1 MKIYFSLTL
10 FTCKALLKDIKSLIL
25 LIMIPALFLLGAG
38 IIISQTMQGEERVN
52 RFPVA
57 IVDKDDTAQTKYV
70 IEQLTEGKLRK
81 IMEPL
86 YTNEQK
92 AKQLLQQNK
101 VAAIVTLPK
110 GFSHDIAHGKNQPL
124 HVIGNSNKPLQSQLF
139 RYVMESA
146 ADYTSAAQ
154 SGINTVDTFLEK
166 GNVSDENRRAE
177 FKKSLVTFGLHV
189 LDRGSLFD
197 EQIETSFFQQDMKQY
212 YVLSFAALLLMIWSY
227 GGWLLAS
234 ETQPSPVLDRM
245 KTRGVSF
252 LHIYL
257 AQLTALFVLLLAV
270 SVVLFGSL
278 IKGLK
283 LPVTGTYGE
292 LFLGVSGSLFAFL
305 CLFLLLRVL
314 FLSQKAYQITGLL
327 FILLSAILSGHVVP
341 VVYLPDWASGFQKW
355 SLNTQVLELL
365 FYEFDGYNTNEAFL
379 YLKPILITAA
389 GSVVLAVGY
398 VMTLQRRWRK

>member
-10 FTCKALLKDIKSLIL
+10 FTCKALLKNIKSLIL

-81 IMEPL
+81 IMKPL

-154 SGINTVDTFLEK
+154 SGINTVDAFLEK
-166 GNVSDENRRAE
+166 ENVSDENRRAE
-177 FKKSLVTFGLHV
+177 FKRSLVTFGLHV

-212 YVLSFAALLLMIWSY
+212 YVLSFSALLLMIWSY

-234 ETQPSPVLDRM
+234 ETQTSPVLARM

-257 AQLTALFVLLLAV
+257 SQLTALFVLLLPV

-292 LFLGVSGSLFAFL
+292 LFSGVSGSLFAFL

-314 FLSQKAYQITGLL
+314 FLSQKAYQLTGLL
-327 FILLSAILSGHVVP
+327 FILLSTILSGHVVP
-341 VVYLPDWASGFQKW
+341 VVYLPDWASVFQKW
-355 SLNTQVLELL
+355 SLNTRVLELL
-365 FYEFDGYNTNEAFL
+365 FYEFAGYNTNEAFP

-389 GSVVLAVGY
+389 GSFLLTVGY

>member
-10 FTCKALLKDIKSLIL
+10 FTCKALLKNIKSLIL

-38 IIISQTMQGEERVN
+38 IIISETMQGEEKVN

-81 IMEPL
+81 IMKPL
-86 YTNEQK
+86 YTNEEK
-92 AKQLLQQNK
+92 AKQLLRENK

-110 GFSHDIAHGKNQPL
+110 GFSHDIAHGENQPL

-154 SGINTVDTFLEK
+154 SGINTVDAFLEK
-166 GNVSDENRRAE
+166 ENVSDEKRRAE

-197 EQIETSFFQQDMKQY
+197 EQVETSFFQQDMKQY

-234 ETQPSPVLDRM
+234 ETQTSPVLDRM

-252 LHIYL
+252 LRIYL
-257 AQLTALFVLLLAV
+257 AQLTALFVLLLPV

-292 LFLGVSGSLFAFL
+292 LFLGVSGSLVAFL

-341 VVYLPDWASGFQKW
+341 VVYLPD
-355 SLNTQVLELL
+355 
-365 FYEFDGYNTNEAFL
+365 
-379 YLKPILITAA
+379 
-389 GSVVLAVGY
+389 
-398 VMTLQRRWRK
+398 

>member
-10 FTCKALLKDIKSLIL
+10 FTCKALLKNIKSLIL

-38 IIISQTMQGEERVN
+38 IIISQTMQGEEKVN

-81 IMEPL
+81 IMKPL

-92 AKQLLQQNK
+92 AKQLLQENK

-139 RYVMESA
+139 RYVMESV

-166 GNVSDENRRAE
+166 ENVSDENRRAE

-197 EQIETSFFQQDMKQY
+197 EQVETSFFQQDMKRY

-234 ETQPSPVLDRM
+234 ETQTYSVLARM

-252 LHIYL
+252 VHVYL
-257 AQLTALFVLLLAV
+257 AQLTALFVFLLPV

-283 LPVTGTYGE
+283 LPVSGTYRE

-341 VVYLPDWASGFQKW
+341 VVYLPDWANVFQKW
-355 SLNTQVLELL
+355 SLNTRVLKLL

-389 GSVVLAVGY
+389 GSFLLAAGY

>member
-10 FTCKALLKDIKSLIL
+10 FTCKALLKNIKSLIL

-38 IIISQTMQGEERVN
+38 IIISQAMQDEEKVN

-81 IMEPL
+81 IMKPL

-124 HVIGNSNKPLQSQLF
+124 SVIGNSNKPLQSQLF

-154 SGINTVDTFLEK
+154 SGINTIDAFLEK
-166 GNVSDENRRAE
+166 GNVSDGNRRTE

-189 LDRGSLFD
+189 LDRGSLFN

-234 ETQPSPVLDRM
+234 ETQTSPVLARM

-252 LHIYL
+252 VHIYL
-257 AQLTALFVLLLAV
+257 AQLTALYVLLLPV

-292 LFLGVSGSLFAFL
+292 LFLGVSGILFAFL

-341 VVYLPDWASGFQKW
+341 VVYLPDWASVFQKW
-355 SLNTQVLELL
+355 SLNTRVLELL

-379 YLKPILITAA
+379 YLKPILIAAA
-389 GSVVLAVGY
+389 GSFVLAVGY

>member
-10 FTCKALLKDIKSLIL
+10 FTCKALLKNIKSLIL

-38 IIISQTMQGEERVN
+38 IIISQAMQDEEKVN

-81 IMEPL
+81 IMKPL

-124 HVIGNSNKPLQSQLF
+124 SVIGNSNKPLQSQLF

-154 SGINTVDTFLEK
+154 SGINTIDAFLEK
-166 GNVSDENRRAE
+166 GNVSDENRRTE

-189 LDRGSLFD
+189 LDRGSLFN

-234 ETQPSPVLDRM
+234 ETQTPPVLARM

-252 LHIYL
+252 VHIYL
-257 AQLTALFVLLLAV
+257 AQLTALYVLLLPV

-292 LFLGVSGSLFAFL
+292 LFLGVSGILFAFL

-341 VVYLPDWASGFQKW
+341 VVYLPDWASVFQKW
-355 SLNTQVLELL
+355 SLNTRVLELL

-389 GSVVLAVGY
+389 GSFVLAVGY

>member
-10 FTCKALLKDIKSLIL
+10 FTCKALLKNIKSLIL

-38 IIISQTMQGEERVN
+38 IIISQTMQSEEKVN

-81 IMEPL
+81 IMKPL

-139 RYVMESA
+139 RYVMESV

-166 GNVSDENRRAE
+166 ENVSDENRRAE

-197 EQIETSFFQQDMKQY
+197 EQVETSFFQQDMKRY

-234 ETQPSPVLDRM
+234 ETQTYSVLARM

-252 LHIYL
+252 VHVYL
-257 AQLTALFVLLLAV
+257 AQLTALFVFLLPV

-283 LPVTGTYGE
+283 LPVSGTYRE

-341 VVYLPDWASGFQKW
+341 VVYLPDWANVFQKW
-355 SLNTQVLELL
+355 SLNTRVLKLL

-389 GSVVLAVGY
+389 GSFLLAAGY

>member
-1 MKIYFSLTL
+1 
-10 FTCKALLKDIKSLIL
+10 
-25 LIMIPALFLLGAG
+25 MIPALFLLGAG

-52 RFPVA
+52 QFPVA
-57 IVDKDDTAQTKYV
+57 IVDNDHTAQTKYV
-70 IEQLTEGKLRK
+70 IEQLTEGKLHK
-81 IMEPL
+81 IMKPL
-86 YTNEQK
+86 YTNEQE
-92 AKQLLQQNK
+92 AKELLQQNK

-110 GFSHDIAHGKNQPL
+110 GFSRDIAHGKNKPL

-154 SGINTVDTFLEK
+154 SGINTVDYFLEK
-166 GNVSDENRRAE
+166 ENVSDKNRRAE

-197 EQIETSFFQQDMKQY
+197 EQVETSFFQQDMKQY
-212 YVLSFAALLLMIWSY
+212 YVVSFAALLLMIWSY

-234 ETQPSPVLDRM
+234 ETQTSPVLARM

-252 LHIYL
+252 VHIYL
-257 AQLTALFVLLLAV
+257 AQLTALYVLVLPV
-270 SVVLFGSL
+270 SIVLYGSI

-283 LPVTGTYGE
+283 LFVTSTYGE
-292 LFLGVSGSLFAFL
+292 LFLAISGSLFAFL

-314 FLSQKAYQITGLL
+314 FSSQKAYQITGLL

-355 SLNTQVLELL
+355 TLNTRVLELL

-379 YLKPILITAA
+379 YLTPILITAA
-389 GSVVLAVGY
+389 GSFAIAVGY
-398 VMTLQRRWRK
+398 VMIMQRRWRK

>member
-1 MKIYFSLTL
+1 MK
-10 FTCKALLKDIKSLIL
+10 
-25 LIMIPALFLLGAG
+25 
-38 IIISQTMQGEERVN
+38 
-52 RFPVA
+52 
-57 IVDKDDTAQTKYV
+57 
-70 IEQLTEGKLRK
+70 
-81 IMEPL
+81 PL

-154 SGINTVDTFLEK
+154 SGINTVDAFLEK
-166 GNVSDENRRAE
+166 ENVSDKNRRAE

-234 ETQPSPVLDRM
+234 ETQTSPVLARM

-252 LHIYL
+252 VHIYL
-257 AQLTALFVLLLAV
+257 AQLTALYVLLLPA

-278 IKGLK
+278 LKGLK

-292 LFLGVSGSLFAFL
+292 LFRGKRKLVCTFMFVFTASGSFFITKSLSNSRFAVYFAECDFKWTCCAGRLF
-305 CLFLLLRVL
+305 
-314 FLSQKAYQITGLL
+314 TGLGEWFSKMVTQHQSL
-327 FILLSAILSGHVVP
+327 GAVIL
-341 VVYLPDWASGFQKW
+341 
-355 SLNTQVLELL
+355 
-365 FYEFDGYNTNEAFL
+365 
-379 YLKPILITAA
+379 
-389 GSVVLAVGY
+389 
-398 VMTLQRRWRK
+398 

>member
-10 FTCKALLKDIKSLIL
+10 FTCKALLKNIKSLIL
-25 LIMIPALFLLGAG
+25 LFMIPALFLLGAG

-52 RFPVA
+52 RFPIA
-57 IVDKDDTAQTKYV
+57 IVDNDHTAQTKYV
-70 IEQLTEGKLRK
+70 IEQLAEGKLRR
-81 IMEPL
+81 IMKPL
-86 YTNEQK
+86 YTNEQR

-110 GFSHDIAHGKNQPL
+110 GFSHDIALGKNQPL

-154 SGINTVDTFLEK
+154 SGINTVDFFLEK

-189 LDRGSLFD
+189 LDRGSLLD
-197 EQIETSFFQQDMKQY
+197 EQVETSFFQRDMKQY
-212 YVLSFAALLLMIWSY
+212 YVVSFAALLLMIWSY

-234 ETQPSPVLDRM
+234 ETQTPPVLARM
-245 KTRGVSF
+245 QTRGVSF
-252 LHIYL
+252 VHIYL
-257 AQLTALFVLLLAV
+257 AQLTALYVLLLPV
-270 SVVLFGSL
+270 SIVVYSGL

-292 LFLGVSGSLFAFL
+292 LFLAISGSLFAFL
-305 CLFLLLRVL
+305 CLFLLLFVL
-314 FLSQKAYQITGLL
+314 FLSQKAYQIIGLL

-341 VVYLPDWASGFQKW
+341 VVYLPDWAIGFQKW
-355 SLNTQVLELL
+355 SLNTRVLELL

-389 GSVVLAVGY
+389 GSFAIAVGY

>member
-10 FTCKALLKDIKSLIL
+10 FTCKALLKNIKSLIL

-38 IIISQTMQGEERVN
+38 IIISQAMQGEERVN
-52 RFPVA
+52 RFLVA

-81 IMEPL
+81 IMKPL
-86 YTNEQK
+86 YTNEKK

-154 SGINTVDTFLEK
+154 SGINTVNAFLEK
-166 GNVSDENRRAE
+166 ENVSGENRRAE

-234 ETQPSPVLDRM
+234 ETQTSPVLARM

-252 LHIYL
+252 VHIYL
-257 AQLTALFVLLLAV
+257 AQLTALYVLLLPV
-270 SVVLFGSL
+270 SVALFGSL

-292 LFLGVSGSLFAFL
+292 LFLGVSGILFAFL

-341 VVYLPDWASGFQKW
+341 AVYLPDWASVFQKW
-355 SLNTQVLELL
+355 SLNTRVLELL

-389 GSVVLAVGY
+389 GSFVLAVGY

>member
-10 FTCKALLKDIKSLIL
+10 FTCKALLKNIKSLIL

-81 IMEPL
+81 IMKPL
-86 YTNEQK
+86 YTNEQR

-124 HVIGNSNKPLQSQLF
+124 YVIGNSNKPLQSQLF

-154 SGINTVDTFLEK
+154 SGINTVDAFLEK
-166 GNVSDENRRAE
+166 ENVSDENRRAE

-234 ETQPSPVLDRM
+234 ETQTSPVLARM

-252 LHIYL
+252 VHIYL
-257 AQLTALFVLLLAV
+257 AQLTALYVLLLPV

-278 IKGLK
+278 LRGLK

-327 FILLSAILSGHVVP
+327 FILLSAMLSGHVVP
-341 VVYLPDWASGFQKW
+341 VVYLPDWASVFQKW
-355 SLNTQVLELL
+355 SLNTHVLELL

-389 GSVVLAVGY
+389 GSFVLAAGY

>member
-10 FTCKALLKDIKSLIL
+10 FTCKALLKNIKSLIL

-38 IIISQTMQGEERVN
+38 IIISQTMQGEEKVN

-81 IMEPL
+81 IMKPL
-86 YTNEQK
+86 YTNEEK

-154 SGINTVDTFLEK
+154 SGINTVDAFLEK
-166 GNVSDENRRAE
+166 ENVSDEKRRAE

-197 EQIETSFFQQDMKQY
+197 EQVETSFFQQDMKQY

-234 ETQPSPVLDRM
+234 ETQTSPVLDRM

-252 LHIYL
+252 LRIYL
-257 AQLTALFVLLLAV
+257 AQLTALFVLLLPV
-270 SVVLFGSL
+270 SVVVFGSL

-292 LFLGVSGSLFAFL
+292 LFLGISESLFAFL

-314 FLSQKAYQITGLL
+314 FLSQKAYQLTGML

-355 SLNTQVLELL
+355 SLNTRVLELL

-379 YLKPILITAA
+379 YLKSILITAA
-389 GSVVLAVGY
+389 GSFVFAVGY

>member
-10 FTCKALLKDIKSLIL
+10 FTCKALLKNIKSLIL

-38 IIISQTMQGEERVN
+38 IIISQAMQDEEKVN

-81 IMEPL
+81 IMKPL

-110 GFSHDIAHGKNQPL
+110 GFSHDIAHGENQPL
-124 HVIGNSNKPLQSQLF
+124 SVIGNSNKPLQSQLF

-154 SGINTVDTFLEK
+154 SGINTIDAFLEK
-166 GNVSDENRRAE
+166 GNVSDENRRTE

-189 LDRGSLFD
+189 LDRGSLFN

-234 ETQPSPVLDRM
+234 ETQTSPVLARM

-252 LHIYL
+252 VHIYL
-257 AQLTALFVLLLAV
+257 AQLTALYVLLLPV

-278 IKGLK
+278 LRGLK

-341 VVYLPDWASGFQKW
+341 AVYLPDWASVFQKW
-355 SLNTQVLELL
+355 SLNTRVLELL

-389 GSVVLAVGY
+389 GSFVLAAGY

>member
-10 FTCKALLKDIKSLIL
+10 FTCKALLKNIKSLIL

-38 IIISQTMQGEERVN
+38 IIISQAMQDEEKVN

-81 IMEPL
+81 IMKPL

-124 HVIGNSNKPLQSQLF
+124 SVIGNSNKPLQSQLF

-154 SGINTVDTFLEK
+154 SGINTIDAFLEK
-166 GNVSDENRRAE
+166 GNVSDENRRTE

-189 LDRGSLFD
+189 LDRGSLFN

-234 ETQPSPVLDRM
+234 ETQTSPVLARM

-252 LHIYL
+252 VHIYL
-257 AQLTALFVLLLAV
+257 AQLTALYVLLLPV

-292 LFLGVSGSLFAFL
+292 LFLGVSGILFAFL

-341 VVYLPDWASGFQKW
+341 VVYLPDWASVFQKW
-355 SLNTQVLELL
+355 SLNTRVLELL

-379 YLKPILITAA
+379 YLKPILIAAA
-389 GSVVLAVGY
+389 GSFVLAVGY

>member
-10 FTCKALLKDIKSLIL
+10 FTCKALLKNIKSLIL

-38 IIISQTMQGEERVN
+38 IIISQSMQSEEKVN

-81 IMEPL
+81 IMKPL

-92 AKQLLQQNK
+92 AKQLLQENK

-124 HVIGNSNKPLQSQLF
+124 HVIGNNNKPLQSQLF

-154 SGINTVDTFLEK
+154 SGINTVDAFLEK
-166 GNVSDENRRAE
+166 ENVSDEKRRAE

-197 EQIETSFFQQDMKQY
+197 EQVETSFFQQDMKQY

-234 ETQPSPVLDRM
+234 ETQTSPVLDRM

-252 LHIYL
+252 LRIYL
-257 AQLTALFVLLLAV
+257 AQLTALFVLLLPV
-270 SVVLFGSL
+270 SVVLFGSI

-292 LFLGVSGSLFAFL
+292 LFLGISGSLFAFL

-314 FLSQKAYQITGLL
+314 FLSQKAYQLTGLL

-341 VVYLPDWASGFQKW
+341 VVYLPDWASVFQKL
-355 SLNTQVLELL
+355 SLNTRVLELL

-389 GSVVLAVGY
+389 GSFLLAVGY

>member
-1 MKIYFSLTL
+1 
-10 FTCKALLKDIKSLIL
+10 
-25 LIMIPALFLLGAG
+25 
-38 IIISQTMQGEERVN
+38 
-52 RFPVA
+52 VA

-81 IMEPL
+81 IMKPL
-86 YTNEQK
+86 YTNEEK

-154 SGINTVDTFLEK
+154 SGINTVDAFLEK
-166 GNVSDENRRAE
+166 ENVSDENRRAE

-234 ETQPSPVLDRM
+234 ETQTSPVLARM

-252 LHIYL
+252 VHIYL
-257 AQLTALFVLLLAV
+257 AQLTALYVLLIPV
-270 SVVLFGSL
+270 SAVLFGSL

-292 LFLGVSGSLFAFL
+292 LFLGVSGILFAFL

-314 FLSQKAYQITGLL
+314 FLSQKAYQLTGLL
-327 FILLSAILSGHVVP
+327 LILLSAILSGHVVP
-341 VVYLPDWASGFQKW
+341 VVYLPDWASVFQKW
-355 SLNTQVLELL
+355 SLNTRVLELL

-389 GSVVLAVGY
+389 GSFLLTVGY

>member
-10 FTCKALLKDIKSLIL
+10 FTCKALSKNIKSLIL

-81 IMEPL
+81 IMKPL

-154 SGINTVDTFLEK
+154 SGINTVDAFLEK
-166 GNVSDENRRAE
+166 ENVSDENRRAE

-234 ETQPSPVLDRM
+234 ETQTSPVLDRM

-257 AQLTALFVLLLAV
+257 AQLTALFVFLLPV
-270 SVVLFGSL
+270 SAVLFGSL

-292 LFLGVSGSLFAFL
+292 LFLGVSGILFAFL

-314 FLSQKAYQITGLL
+314 FLSQKAYQLTGLL

-355 SLNTQVLELL
+355 SLNTRVLELL

-379 YLKPILITAA
+379 YLKPILITAS
-389 GSVVLAVGY
+389 GSFVLAVGY